1 MLEPLGR
8 PSGVVVVEQLRL
20 ARWGQRLQHAG
31 AGRLQQERDRLARSA
46 ERLPTALQRALQ
58 AQQQRLERAEL
69 RLGLL
74 DPRLVLERGYAWL
87 QDASGRPVTRARQ
100 AQAGQ
105 ALAATLADGTVE
117 MTVTGRSLR

>member
-1 MLEPLGR
+1 MPAPGACSASASAWPAP
-8 PSGVVVVEQLRL
+8 PSACPSRCN
-20 ARWGQRLQHAG
+20 APCR
-31 AGRLQQERDRLARSA
+31 RSSSA
-46 ERLPTALQRALQ
+46 WS
-58 AQQQRLERAEL
+58 AEL

-87 QDASGRPVTRARQ
+87 QDASGQPVTRARQ

-105 ALAATLADGTVE
+105 ALAATLADGTLE